1 MICLVVLVKQKI
13 ENGKVT
19 VTAETSSIDSIR
31 VLEEIKDLGECT
43 YPSTSSY
50 RQYMYAYSREVKKN
64 KYISVYSD
72 NILEDGKFSIE
83 YENLEEAIFGKQVEI
98 QTEDGTYYGEFAS
111 KNNTE
116 RKTRI
121 DRW

>member
-1 MICLVVLVKQKI
+1 MLKRFNEENYKNIGLELSKVVTSVGDSPDFTGFVAEEGTGNDLFNVVTCGAKI

-31 VLEEIKDLGECT
+31 VLEEIKDLGEWT

-72 NILEDGKFSIE
+72 NILEVWK
-83 YENLEEAIFGKQVEI
+83 IFH
-98 QTEDGTYYGEFAS
+98 
-111 KNNTE
+111 
-116 RKTRI
+116 
-121 DRW
+121 